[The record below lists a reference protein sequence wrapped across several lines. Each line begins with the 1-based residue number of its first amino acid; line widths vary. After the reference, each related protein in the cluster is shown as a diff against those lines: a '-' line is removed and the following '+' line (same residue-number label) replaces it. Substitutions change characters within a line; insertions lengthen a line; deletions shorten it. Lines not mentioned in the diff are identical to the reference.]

1 MKTNQDE
8 KMKNAVEREQTIP
21 ILSQKIIPL
30 LKRLNHMKPILSHKK
45 SFKLIV

>member
-30 LKRLNHMKPILSHKK
+30 LKRLNHMKPNFSHKK